1 MQDAQL
7 KARNLE
13 IVVESLN
20 KQKDLLKQNNNDL
33 QRHVTELITDKE
45 AAERELY
52 SKSEL
57 LRVVEEQ
64 YILYTK
70 KQQSEH
76 KEYVQHKE
84 WEI

>member
-1 MQDAQL
+1 M
-7 KARNLE
+7 
-13 IVVESLN
+13 
-20 KQKDLLKQNNNDL
+20 
-33 QRHVTELITDKE
+33 TELITDKE

-76 KEYVQHKE
+76 KEYV
-84 WEI
+84 

>member
-1 MQDAQL
+1 
-7 KARNLE
+7 
-13 IVVESLN
+13 
-20 KQKDLLKQNNNDL
+20 
-33 QRHVTELITDKE
+33 VTELITDKE